1 MVALRL
7 RSANLVVLSCLRHLM
22 YWADNGKE
30 RSTPRIVR
38 AIRQNSKKREL
49 LSEAKILGDH
59 FKDFDFQFGTFYS
72 RP

>member
-1 MVALRL
+1 
-7 RSANLVVLSCLRHLM
+7 M

-38 AIRQNSKKREL
+38 VIRQNSKKREL